1 VKLQRAPQASAG
13 PPDARSKSLGRLI
26 SRLSRQL
33 VLGEPPAWARPVNP
47 PRESIIARGIGKIY
61 PGPDR
66 SIEALR
72 EVDLA
77 VQPGQFVSLIGVS
90 GCGKS
95 TLLRIVGG
103 LIEPTEGSV
112 EIGGLPPREAQRR
125 KSVGFVFQDA
135 ALLPWLSV
143 VDNIEL
149 SLRVNRG
156 ANRPR
161 PRGTDELL
169 DLVGLTRFRGVFP
182 HQLSGG
188 MQQRVAIA
196 RALVHYPSIL
206 LMDEPFG
213 ALDELTRAQ
222 MRYELLRI
230 WNRTGK
236 TVLFVT
242 HSIAESIVLSDV
254 VVVLGGQPG
263 RVRAVV
269 PIELPRPRDES
280 VERSLIFLDYAA
292 HLRAA
297 LAERS

>member
-1 VKLQRAPQASAG
+1 V
-13 PPDARSKSLGRLI
+13 
-26 SRLSRQL
+26 
-33 VLGEPPAWARPVNP
+33 PPAWAGPVNP
-47 PRESIIARGIGKIY
+47 PRESIVARGIGKIY
-61 PGPDR
+61 PGADR

-103 LIEPTEGSV
+103 LIEPTEGTV

-125 KSVGFVFQDA
+125 KGVGFVFQDA

-143 VDNIEL
+143 VDNVEL

-169 DLVGLTRFRGVFP
+169 DLVGLTRFREAYP

-280 VERSLIFLDYAA
+280 VERSPVFLDYAA

>member
-1 VKLQRAPQASAG
+1 MFDKKVSGGLALPG
-13 PPDARSKSLGRLI
+13 ARISGTLI
-26 SRLSRQL
+26 
-33 VLGEPPAWARPVNP
+33 
-47 PRESIIARGIGKIY
+47 K
-61 PGPDR
+61 
-66 SIEALR
+66 
-72 EVDLA
+72 DLA
-77 VQPGQFVSLIGVS
+77 NTFRVFAILMA
-90 GCGKS
+90 
-95 TLLRIVGG
+95 
-103 LIEPTEGSV
+103 SV
-112 EIGGLPPREAQRR
+112 THSNVELP
-125 KSVGFVFQDA
+125 
-135 ALLPWLSV
+135 
-143 VDNIEL
+143 
-149 SLRVNRG
+149 LRVNQR

-169 DLVGLTRFRGVFP
+169 DLVGLQRFRHSYP

-230 WNRTGK
+230 WARTGK

-242 HSIAESIVLSDV
+242 HSIAEAIVLSDA

-263 RVRAVV
+263 HVRGVVAVD
-269 PIELPRPRDES
+269 LPRPRDES
-280 VERSLIFLDYAA
+280 IERNPAFVDYAA
-292 HLRAA
+292 RLRAI

>member
-1 VKLQRAPQASAG
+1 MLFRATQASAG
-13 PPDARSKSLGRLI
+13 APDARSKSLGRLV

-33 VLGEPPAWARPVNP
+33 ALGEPPAGARPVNP
-47 PRESIIARGIGKIY
+47 PRESIVARGIGKIY
-61 PGPDR
+61 PGTNR

-103 LIEPTEGSV
+103 LIEPTEGAV

-125 KSVGFVFQDA
+125 KGVGFVFQDA

-169 DLVGLTRFRGVFP
+169 DLVGLTRFREAYP

-280 VERSLIFLDYAA
+280 VERSPVFLDYAA

>member
-1 VKLQRAPQASAG
+1 MSNVDSSPVA
-13 PPDARSKSLGRLI
+13 
-26 SRLSRQL
+26 
-33 VLGEPPAWARPVNP
+33 ARP
-47 PRESIIARGIGKIY
+47 SIAARGVSKTY
-61 PGPDR
+61 PSADDPV
-66 SIEALR
+66 EALR
-72 EVDLA
+72 QVDLG
-77 VQPGQFVSLIGVS
+77 VGRGKFVSVIGVS

-103 LIEPTEGSV
+103 LIEPTTGEV
-112 EIGGLPPREAQRR
+112 TIDGLPPGEAQRQ
-125 KSVGFVFQDA
+125 KSIGFVFQDS
-135 ALLPWLSV
+135 ALLPWLTV
-143 VDNIEL
+143 VDNVEL
-149 SLRVNRG
+149 PLRVNRR

-169 DLVGLTRFRGVFP
+169 DLVGLHRFRHSYP

-230 WNRTGK
+230 WARTGK

-242 HSIAESIVLSDV
+242 HSIAEAIVLSDA

-263 RVRAVV
+263 HVRGVVAVD
-269 PIELPRPRDES
+269 LPRPRDES
-280 VERSLIFLDYAA
+280 IERNPAFVDYAA
-292 HLRAA
+292 RLRAI

>member
-1 VKLQRAPQASAG
+1 MLARATPATAG
-13 PPDARSKSLGRLI
+13 APDAHSKSLGRLV

-33 VLGEPPAWARPVNP
+33 ALGQPPGWARPVNP
-47 PRESIIARGIGKIY
+47 PRESIAARGIGKTY
-61 PGPDR
+61 PGTER

-103 LIEPTEGSV
+103 LIKPTEGSV

-169 DLVGLTRFRGVFP
+169 DLVGLTRFREAFP

-280 VERSLIFLDYAA
+280 VERSPVFLDYAA

>member
-1 VKLQRAPQASAG
+1 MLFRATQASAG
-13 PPDARSKSLGRLI
+13 APDARSKSLGRLV

-33 VLGEPPAWARPVNP
+33 ALGEPPAWARPVNP
-47 PRESIIARGIGKIY
+47 PRESIVARGIGKIY
-61 PGPDR
+61 PGTNR

-103 LIEPTEGSV
+103 LIEPTEGTV

-125 KSVGFVFQDA
+125 KGVGFVFQDA

-169 DLVGLTRFRGVFP
+169 DLVGLTRFREAYP

-280 VERSLIFLDYAA
+280 VERSPVFLDYAA

>member
-1 VKLQRAPQASAG
+1 VTKTYPGAEG
-13 PPDARSKSLGRLI
+13 PVEALGR
-26 SRLSRQL
+26 
-33 VLGEPPAWARPVNP
+33 
-47 PRESIIARGIGKIY
+47 
-61 PGPDR
+61 
-66 SIEALR
+66 
-72 EVDLA
+72 VDLS
-77 VQPGQFVSLIGVS
+77 VERGKFVSVIGVS

-103 LIEPTEGSV
+103 LIEPTSGEV
-112 EIGGLPPREAQRR
+112 TIDGLPPDEAQRR
-125 KSVGFVFQDA
+125 KSLGFVFQDS
-135 ALLPWLSV
+135 ALLPWLTV
-143 VDNIEL
+143 VDNVEL
-149 SLRVNRG
+149 PLRVNRR

-169 DLVGLTRFRGVFP
+169 ELVGLQRFRHAYP

-222 MRYELLRI
+222 MRYELLHI
-230 WNRTGK
+230 WARTGK

-242 HSIAESIVLSDV
+242 HSIAEAIVLSDA

-263 RVRAVV
+263 RVREVV
-269 PIELPRPRDES
+269 DIDLPRPRDES
-280 VERSLIFLDYAA
+280 IERSPAFLDRAA
-292 HLRAA
+292 HLRAI
-297 LAERS
+297 LAER

>member
-1 VKLQRAPQASAG
+1 MGLV
-13 PPDARSKSLGRLI
+13 

-33 VLGEPPAWARPVNP
+33 ALGEPPAWAGPVNP
-47 PRESIIARGIGKIY
+47 PRESIVARGIGKIY
-61 PGPDR
+61 PGADR

-103 LIEPTEGSV
+103 LIEPTEGTV

-125 KSVGFVFQDA
+125 KGVGFVFQDA

-143 VDNIEL
+143 VDNVEL

-169 DLVGLTRFRGVFP
+169 DLVGLTRFRAAFP

-280 VERSLIFLDYAA
+280 VERSPVFLDYAA